1 MAARKARET
10 RATWKEVENMTLGER
25 IKHVRLISGKLTME
39 QFGKRLGLT
48 PAAISQFESGK
59 ANPSEQTLRSI
70 CREFDISEDW
80 LKRGIGDV
88 APKTYESELE
98 KLVTERGL
106 SHQDYVVIRNFMQL
120 PPKSRETVW
129 QFMLGVAYD
138 ITNYG
143 TVIPGEPEEIQP
155 PEPRNIHDWTDAEIR
170 AEVDRQL
177 DEEKKGTEESSTGSP
192 KESDAD
198 CA

>member
-1 MAARKARET
+1 
-10 RATWKEVENMTLGER
+10 MTLGER

-98 KLVTERGL
+98 RVIKERGL
-106 SHQDYVVIRNFMQL
+106 RHEDYVAIRNYVNLPQKARDVVTMFMINF
-120 PPKSRETVW
+120 T
-129 QFMLGVAYD
+129 MD
-138 ITNYG
+138 M
-143 TVIPGEPEEIQP
+143 QP
-155 PEPRNIHDWTDAEIR
+155 QAVEPRNVHDWTPDELIEEATRQVR
-170 AEVDRQL
+170 AEEADR
-177 DEEKKGTEESSTGSP
+177 KKGTTEPCTGSP
-192 KESDAD
+192 KESGAD